1 SGSPFAPVTYD
12 GKTFTPGQGNNVF
25 IFPAIGLAVFAT
37 EAKRVT
43 DEMFIVAAE
52 AVADQITKEDFEN
65 GLIYPP
71 VKNIREVSTNVAIKV
86 AEEIFKSGLAGVKKP
101 KNIGKYISSK
111 MYEPVYK

>member
-1 SGSPFAPVTYD
+1 
-12 GKTFTPGQGNNVF
+12 VF

-52 AVADQITKEDFEN
+52 AVADQITKQDFEN

-71 VKNIREVSTNVAIKV
+71 IKNIHEVSINVAVKV
-86 AEEIFKSGLAGVKKP
+86 AEKIFEGGLARVKKP
-101 KNIGKYISSK
+101 KNIRKFIKSK